1 MLCSRCRQNVAVVFI
16 NKIEN
21 GKQTT
26 EGLCLKCA
34 GEIGIKA
41 PGQILEN
48 LGITEDDFN
57 EMSEG
62 ISEFFDGLGGSD
74 FAEGVPFI
82 PGQSN
87 GPEGDDKEKAKKND
101 KKAKQS
107 KKSTLETYGT
117 NLTEKA
123 ANGELD
129 CVIGR
134 EKEITRVL
142 HILNR
147 RTKNNPVLLGEPGVG
162 KTAVAEAVAIHI
174 ADGLVP
180 PKLAGFQVYLVD
192 FTALLAGTQF
202 RGQFEARLKSLLNE
216 AKERKNVILVI
227 DELHNIVAAGDAE
240 GAMNAANILKPA
252 LARGEVRVIGA
263 TTLNEY
269 RKHIEK
275 DSALERRFAPVIIE
289 EPSVEDSIKI
299 LKGLKPYYETFHS
312 IILNDDAIEAAVTLS
327 KRYMPERF
335 LPDKA
340 IDLIDECGSEKNL
353 ENKALARLS
362 QINRELSSIAER
374 RAALQNPGIPPE
386 SIDYQELADLK
397 MREMKLAEER
407 GRLEAAGVATVI
419 TVQDVAKVI
428 ESLSGI
434 PVTDLTEKD
443 TERLLSLEETLKKR
457 IVGQDKA
464 VEAVSRVIR
473 RSRAGLTGK
482 KRPASFIFVGPTGVG
497 KTELVKTLAKELF
510 GSEEAIIRFDMSEY
524 MEKHTVSK
532 LIGSPPGYVGYDDA
546 GLLTEKVRRKPYS
559 VILLDEIEKAHADVF
574 NILLQVLDD
583 GKLTDSHGKTVHF
596 ENAVIIMTSNAGS
609 DYKSASFGFVEN
621 ETGAYSNKTDTALKE
636 IFRPEFLNRVDE
648 IISFSPLSKEN
659 LKGIVDI
666 LIGDLAK
673 DISAKSI
680 SVSVTDNAKEYL
692 VAKGYDKK
700 FGARPLKRLIQ
711 KEIES
716 ELAEMFIR
724 NILKPGQSVSVDTD
738 GEKLIFNI
746 V

>member
-1 MLCSRCRQNVAVVFI
+1 MLCNRCKKRLAVVFI

-21 GKQTT
+21 GKQTS

-34 GEIGIKA
+34 GELGIKA
-41 PGQILEN
+41 PGQMLEN
-48 LGITEDDFN
+48 MGISEDDFN
-57 EMSEG
+57 ELSDEMG
-62 ISEFFDGLGGSD
+62 EFFDGMGGSD
-74 FAEGVPFI
+74 FADNLPFFSGQTGGSEG
-82 PGQSN
+82 G
-87 GPEGDDKEKAKKND
+87 EKEKTKKDAKPG
-101 KKAKQS
+101 KQS

-117 NLTEKA
+117 NLTKKA
-123 ANGELD
+123 ADGELD

-180 PKLAGFQVYLVD
+180 PKLAGFQVYLID

-227 DELHNIVAAGDAE
+227 DELHNIVSAGDAE

-252 LARGEVRVIGA
+252 LARGEIRVIGA
-263 TTLNEY
+263 TTLTEY

-275 DSALERRFAPVIIE
+275 DTALERRFAPVIIE

-312 IILNDDAIEAAVTLS
+312 IILNDDAIEAAVNLS
-327 KRYMPERF
+327 KRYIPERF

-353 ENKALARLS
+353 KNTALARLTK
-362 QINRELSSIAER
+362 INLELSSIAER
-374 RAALQNPGIPPE
+374 QASLQNPELPPE
-386 SIDYQELADLK
+386 SVDYAELADLK
-397 MREMKLAEER
+397 MREMKLGEEKAK
-407 GRLEAAGVATVI
+407 LEAEGVATVI
-419 TVQDVAKVI
+419 TVQDIAKVI
-428 ESLSGI
+428 ESLTGI

-443 TERLLSLEETLKKR
+443 SERLLSLEDNIKKR

-596 ENAVIIMTSNAGS
+596 ENSVIIMTSNAGS
-609 DYKSASFGFVEN
+609 DYRSASFGFVEN
-621 ETGAYSNKTDTALKE
+621 EGGAYSNKTDTALKE

-648 IISFSPLSKEN
+648 IISFSPLSEEN
-659 LKGIVDI
+659 LLGIVDI
-666 LIGDLAK
+666 LIGDLSK
-673 DISAKSI
+673 DISAKGI
-680 SVSVTDNAKEYL
+680 TLSVTEKAKKYL

-724 NILKPGQSVSVDTD
+724 NTLKSGQSVTVDSD
-738 GEKLIFNI
+738 GEKLLFEL
-746 V
+746 